1 MLAPLPPSIIQPRP
15 LVMGRTP
22 QGDGLAALPAHRQWS
37 FLLFRARM
45 TAYYNEIDPYACDW
59 LENLIWCGLIADG
72 VVDRRS
78 ILDVHPSDLAGFTQC
93 HFFAGIGIWSHA
105 LRRAGWADDRPVWT
119 GSCPCQP
126 FSAAGKGGGFDDERH
141 LWPAWHHLID
151 QRNPPVVLGEQVASK
166 DGLGWLD
173 LVLADLEVSG
183 YAVGASDLC
192 AAGLGAPHIRQRLWF
207 VAHSDDARLEGWAR
221 AGGADQRAAGPRGVA
236 GGLADDDDAGLSR
249 FAGLRL
255 QGPGLHDADGRGV
268 LGGFWAGADWI
279 PCRDGKWRP
288 VEPVTQ
294 PLVDGYPSRMGRVRA
309 DHSAALEEEIKHHAD
324 ACKADP
330 REALFDVW
338 CTLAAETVQRT
349 LGRPR
354 SVQEAPVLLAFLCQ
368 LAKQGWPLAEGV
380 PRTGQEAHEAG
391 LRVLRGQEPTPRSP
405 RRRGLD
411 EQQACQL
418 ADLVRVLPSVLARH
432 AQAAWGEAFYAHAAA
447 TFPLAHGT
455 HARVG
460 RLRAYGNAI
469 VAPVAQTWI
478 EAVMECMP

>member
-1 MLAPLPPSIIQPRP
+1 MLAPLPPSIIQPE
-15 LVMGRTP
+15 TT
-22 QGDGLAALPAHRQWS
+22 GDGPGAVRRRLGGLTGPS
-37 FLLFRARM
+37 PVVFLLFKASM

-59 LENLIWCGLIADG
+59 LENLIFCGLIADG

-78 ILDVHPSDLAGFTQC
+78 IVDVRPSDLAGFTQC

-105 LRRAGWADDRPVWT
+105 LRRAGWPDDRPVWT

-151 QRNPPVVLGEQVASK
+151 QRNPSVVLGEQVASK

-207 VAHSDDARLEGWAR
+207 VGHADQGGLRREPGAGDSAKASAGHRAYRDVVGAAGATSGLADDDGITGAQGCTVRGGCDPRGDAQQGPGLGGGGQLGQLAHGGGAGLEGWAR
-221 AGGADQRAAGPRGVA
+221 AGSADQRVAGPHSMA
-236 GGLADDDDAGLSR
+236 GGLADDDDAGLGR

-255 QGPGLHDADGRGV
+255 QGPGLHDADGRRV
-268 LGGFWAGADWI
+268 LGGFWADADWI

-288 VEPVTQ
+288 VEP
-294 PLVDGYPSRMGRVRA
+294 G
-309 DHSAALEEEIKHHAD
+309 
-324 ACKADP
+324 
-330 REALFDVW
+330 
-338 CTLAAETVQRT
+338 
-349 LGRPR
+349 
-354 SVQEAPVLLAFLCQ
+354 
-368 LAKQGWPLAEGV
+368 
-380 PRTGQEAHEAG
+380 
-391 LRVLRGQEPTPRSP
+391 
-405 RRRGLD
+405 
-411 EQQACQL
+411 
-418 ADLVRVLPSVLARH
+418 
-432 AQAAWGEAFYAHAAA
+432 
-447 TFPLAHGT
+447 TFPLAHGAT
-455 HARVG
+455 SRVG